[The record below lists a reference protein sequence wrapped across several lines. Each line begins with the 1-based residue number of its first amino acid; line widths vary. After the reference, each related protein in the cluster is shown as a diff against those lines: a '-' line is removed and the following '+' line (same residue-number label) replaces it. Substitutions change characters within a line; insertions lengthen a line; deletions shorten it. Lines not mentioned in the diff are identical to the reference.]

1 MCGICG
7 IIGELERREAVLE
20 RMMDR
25 IIHRGPDDAGT
36 HVKDEAA
43 LGFRRL
49 SIIDLEKGHQP
60 MYNETGDVV
69 LVFNGEIYNHME
81 VRRELIERG
90 HVFQTDS
97 DTECLVHAYEEYRE
111 GMLSRLRGMFG
122 FAVWD
127 SREKQ
132 LFMARDF
139 FGIKPVYYSLA
150 DGCLVFGSEI
160 KSILEFPGYKKE
172 VNLQALDQYLSYQYS
187 VLPETFFKG
196 IYKLLPGHYLKYKDG
211 KLETYQYW
219 NPALRPEKKQK
230 AADIEA
236 ELKESLENSIEAHK
250 ISDVEVGSLLSSG
263 VDSSYILANARVDK
277 TFTVGFQEG
286 KGQYSEIEQASALSR
301 ELGCENYQKVITPKE
316 YWSVLPRVM
325 YHMDEPL
332 ADPAAVALYFVDQLA
347 AEHLKVVMSGEGSDE
362 LFGGYNIY
370 HEPSSLRPFKLFPSG
385 LKRWMGGKLEASR
398 SRFKGKNYMIRG
410 CKPLETRFIG
420 NAHMM
425 DREEKRRILAEH
437 IPVTDPT
444 KLTADCYERTR
455 ELDDVS
461 RMQYID
467 LNFWLPGDILLKAD
481 KMSMAHSLETRVP
494 FLDKEVFRTARK
506 LAPHNKVNGKT
517 TKFAFREV
525 AAEKLPESTFKKK
538 KLGFPVPIRVWLKQP
553 KYYERVKAAFT
564 SEDAALFFRAGE
576 LTELLEAHY
585 RGEKDNSRKI
595 WEVYMF
601 LVWYQVYFHDF
612 EKYGTADK

>member
-7 IIGELERREAVLE
+7 IIGEVEHREKVLE
-20 RMMDR
+20 QMMNR

-36 HVKDEAA
+36 HEKGKAA

-49 SIIDLEKGHQP
+49 SIIDLEHGHQP
-60 MYNETGDVV
+60 MYNEDGDVV
-69 LVFNGEIYNHME
+69 IVFNGEIYNHME
-81 VRRELIERG
+81 VRQELLEKG
-90 HVFQTDS
+90 HVFRNNS
-97 DTECLVHAYEEYRE
+97 DTECLVHAYEEYKER
-111 GMLSRLRGMFG
+111 MLSRLRGMFG
-122 FAVWD
+122 FAIWD
-127 SREKQ
+127 EREQQ

-139 FGIKPVYYSLA
+139 FGIKPVYYSVI

-211 KLETYQYW
+211 EVETYRYW
-219 NPALRPEKKQK
+219 NAVLHPEKKQK

-236 ELKESLENSIEAHK
+236 ELKSSLENSIEAHK

-263 VDSSYILANARVDK
+263 VDSSYILANAQVDK
-277 TFTVGFQEG
+277 TFTVGFKEG
-286 KGQYSEIEQASALSR
+286 DGQYSEIGQASALSR

-316 YWSVLPRVM
+316 YWGALSKIM

-347 AEHLKVVMSGEGSDE
+347 AEQVKVVMSGEGSDE

-370 HEPSSLRPFKLFPSG
+370 HEPTSLRPFKIFPAG
-385 LKRWMGGKLEASR
+385 FKRWMGKRLAASR
-398 SRFKGKNYMIRG
+398 GNFKGKNYMIRG
-410 CKPLETRFIG
+410 CKPLEKRFIG

-425 DREEKRRILAEH
+425 DQEEKRSILADH
-437 IPVTDPT
+437 VPATDPT
-444 KLTADCYERTR
+444 VLTAECYEKTR
-455 ELDDVS
+455 GLDEVS

-494 FLDKEVFRTARK
+494 FLDKEVFRTASK
-506 LAPHNKVNGKT
+506 LAVHNKVNGKT

-553 KYYERVKAAFT
+553 KYYERVKEAFT
-564 SEDAALFFRAGE
+564 GEDAAQFFKTER
-576 LTELLEAHY
+576 LVELLDDHY
-585 RGEKDNSRKI
+585 KGVKDNSRKI

-612 EKYGTADK
+612 DQYMAAK

>member
-7 IIGELERREAVLE
+7 FVGKVEEKSAVLE
-20 RMMDR
+20 KMMNR

-36 HVKDEAA
+36 YEKKEAA

-49 SIIDLEKGHQP
+49 SIIDLEHGHQP
-60 MYNETGDVV
+60 MFNENGDVV
-69 LVFNGEIYNHME
+69 IVFNGEIYNHRE
-81 VRRELIERG
+81 VRRELEEKG
-90 HVFQTDS
+90 HLFKNES
-97 DTECLVHAYEEYRE
+97 DTECLIHAYEEYKE

-122 FAVWD
+122 FAIWD
-127 SREKQ
+127 EKENT

-139 FGIKPVYYSLA
+139 FGIKPLYYSVIN
-150 DGCLVFGSEI
+150 GCLVFGSEI

-172 VNLQALDQYLSYQYS
+172 VNPEALDQYLSYQYS

-196 IYKLLPGHYLKYKDG
+196 IYKLMPGHYLKYKDG
-211 KLETYQYW
+211 QIETYQYW
-219 NPALRPEKKQK
+219 NPMLHPEKKQK
-230 AADIEA
+230 AGEIQGEM
-236 ELKESLENSIEAHK
+236 KRSLEESIKAHK

-263 VDSSYILANARVDK
+263 VDSSYILANADVDK
-277 TFTVGFQEG
+277 TFTVGFKEG
-286 KGQYSEIEQASALSR
+286 HGQYSEIRQASELSAQ
-301 ELGCENYQKVITPKE
+301 LGCENYQKVITAKE
-316 YWSVLPRVM
+316 YWGALPKIM

-370 HEPSSLRPFKLFPSG
+370 HEPASLKPFKIFPAA
-385 LKRWMGGKLEASR
+385 LKRWVKGKLKASHR
-398 SRFKGKNYMIRG
+398 NFKGKNYIIRG
-410 CKPLETRFIG
+410 CTPLEKRFIG
-420 NAHMM
+420 NARMM
-425 DREEKRRILAEH
+425 DQEEKRKILADGF
-437 IPVTDPT
+437 PATDPAV
-444 KLTADCYERTR
+444 LTEPFYEKTR
-455 ELDDVS
+455 GMDEVS

-494 FLDKEVFRTARK
+494 FLDREVFRTASK
-506 LAPHNKVNGKT
+506 LALSNKVNGKT
-517 TKFAFREV
+517 TKAAFRQV

-553 KYYERVKAAFT
+553 GYYEKVKEAFAG
-564 SEDAALFFRAGE
+564 EDAGLFFKREA
-576 LTELLEAHY
+576 LLKLLDEHY
-585 RGEKDNSRKI
+585 KGEKDNSRKI

-601 LVWYQVYFHDF
+601 LLWYQVYFHDF
-612 EKYGTADK
+612 EKYETK